1 MYTLIKRLTVK
12 ELLVTQAPT
21 VALSLAIAEGFFK
34 FGSFLL
40 EALAFLA
47 TWFVLDAFS
56 SLVFSRR
63 RTND

>member
-40 EALAFLA
+40 
-47 TWFVLDAFS
+47 
-56 SLVFSRR
+56 
-63 RTND
+63 